1 MIVKNIELREIAKLL
16 VASKKV
22 SIVSHKNTDGDAL
35 SSMCAVSSAL
45 LGIGNDSSVF
55 LKIPP
60 NNFGFLNKYVGC
72 ETKDVFEPAD
82 TILVIDVSSLNRTD
96 FPEKI
101 STAKESGSKIIVI
114 DHHKTGD
121 AENFADY
128 FYRDDEASA
137 SAEIIFKLIGEMG
150 VVIEKNLATC
160 LLSGIISDTSN
171 FVNQNTTSKTLEIA
185 SELISKGAR
194 QNIIIEN
201 TFRAES
207 VGQLRFWGRAMER
220 IVFLQKYNTMTTY
233 ITKSDIEQCGMESDP
248 ASGTANILNTVKG
261 NPAVFLVAEQD
272 GELKVSMRTRDPRI
286 DLSRLASVFG
296 GGGHPGAA
304 GFTLT
309 GEFVEKDCEIRI
321 V

>member
-1 MIVKNIELREIAKLL
+1 MIEKNIELKGIAELL
-16 VASKKV
+16 VHSKKV

-45 LGIGNDSSVF
+45 LELGKEPTVF
-55 LKIPP
+55 LKILP

-82 TILVIDVSSLNRTD
+82 TILVIDVSSLDRTD
-96 FPEKI
+96 FPQEI
-101 STAKESGSKIIVI
+101 SIARESGSKIIVI
-114 DHHKTGD
+114 DHHKTGE

-128 FYRDDEASA
+128 FYKDTGSSA
-137 SAEIIFKLIGEMG
+137 CAEIIFKLIGEMG

-171 FVNQNTTSKTLEIA
+171 FVNQNTTSKTLEMA

-220 IVFLQKYNTMTTY
+220 IVFLPKY
-233 ITKSDIEQCGMESDP
+233 
-248 ASGTANILNTVKG
+248 
-261 NPAVFLVAEQD
+261 
-272 GELKVSMRTRDPRI
+272 
-286 DLSRLASVFG
+286 
-296 GGGHPGAA
+296 
-304 GFTLT
+304 
-309 GEFVEKDCEIRI
+309 
-321 V
+321 